1 MFPAKG
7 PCGKEGISEVY
18 VGGSLFS
25 IICRTST
32 FEAQSKW
39 SNEKL
44 QPKENVSRSVACF
57 IRTPSSLIA
66 YSGRSVLEK
75 EREKNESYQLFARW
89 NSVNVI
95 LT

>member
-7 PCGKEGISEVY
+7 PCGKKGISEVY

-25 IICRTST
+25 IICRTGT

-44 QPKENVSRSVACF
+44 QPKKNVTMSSQGMSSRSVACF
-57 IRTPSSLIA
+57 VRTPSSLIA

-75 EREKNESYQLFARW
+75 
-89 NSVNVI
+89 
-95 LT
+95 

>member
-7 PCGKEGISEVY
+7 PCGKKGISEVY

-25 IICRTST
+25 IICRTGM

-44 QPKENVSRSVACF
+44 QPK
-57 IRTPSSLIA
+57 
-66 YSGRSVLEK
+66 
-75 EREKNESYQLFARW
+75 
-89 NSVNVI
+89 
-95 LT
+95 